1 MLQAITRR
9 LKPFKRNRRGIST
22 VIVVMLS
29 LVLIVIIVGNVFLWS
44 YQMNQIDWEKMQEK
58 VDIVNAQ
65 FVNDTWA
72 QNPTAYALRG
82 STSWVSGDIL
92 DLAADDDVYMTFR
105 SYSSGTASSYFVD
118 NDLSNVDSSSDK
130 GTQSNFTAQQY
141 GPDSIY
147 DTLTE
152 ENTAA
157 ASNVTLINAESFE
170 GPWPPTGWSETGA
183 WNRENNQAYAGIYS
197 ADFDGGSGL
206 AGVLTTP
213 DLDTSDSTAIYVDFW
228 YRDDGSEP
236 GEFVLQYYDGFSWD
250 TVSDLGATLL
260 EGQWLH
266 YQETVT
272 DSQYFKS
279 DFRIRWSTNTN
290 YYNDVVYVDL
300 VTVTKETGQ
309 TNYELDLEAQ
319 WTNVD
324 YTQANEE
331 LSIYVNTGSNSH
343 SLDATGGY
351 MLIGDGTPDWGS
363 TTGTISFWIQWD
375 TVANRPW
382 GQHDNMEARFSGT
395 NLVLDWGGTSALTS
409 STSFTAGRWYF
420 IAIVWN
426 QYTDDLYLYVGDQD
440 NPPSLDAYNNAWTG
454 TVSTLGVTQN
464 NFMASRGG
472 LNPTD
477 GHGDDL
483 RYWDIDRSLAEIQS
497 DYNVELS
504 GSETNLRSYF
514 KLNNN
519 FDDAG
524 PDNNDG
530 SGVSGYSFSSDVPFG
545 LSSTENLR
553 VDVWTGAAWQNIF
566 TDLTN
571 GWNNVSVSSY
581 LTSSTFTIRFK
592 GSAETSD
599 SIQDSWNIDVALLRA
614 WIDEYT
620 TEVEFTGL
628 SNVEE
633 WTQLEWATN
642 VGWTTGSVNVALQ
655 LYNFTLDGYPT
666 SGNGY
671 MTYTSDSS
679 PNVDETISQ
688 TISTN
693 PTDFRNATG
702 YWKMKIKGTKT
713 GTTQFDLNADWIEIR
728 EARLGTLV
736 TFENRGSLTSHIVSL
751 WVNNST
757 SHERYRMNFFIAPGE
772 TTSYFNNNI
781 VLPAGTYMLK
791 VSTERGNT
799 AVFSEG

>member
-9 LKPFKRNRRGIST
+9 LKRGKRGIST

-29 LVLIVIIVGNVFLWS
+29 LVLMVIIVGNVVLWS
-44 YQMNQIDWEKMQEK
+44 YQMNQIDWEKIQERID
-58 VDIVNAQ
+58 VINAQ
-65 FVNDTWA
+65 SVNDTWA
-72 QNPTAYALRG
+72 QNPTAYALKG

-118 NDLSNVDSSSDK
+118 NDLSNVDSSLDK
-130 GTQSNFTAQQY
+130 GAQSNFTAQQY

-152 ENTAA
+152 ENTGGLAD
-157 ASNVTLINAESFE
+157 VTLINGESFE
-170 GPWPPTGWSETGA
+170 GTWPPIGWTETSY
-183 WNRENNQAYAGIYS
+183 WNRESDQAYDGTYS
-197 ADFDGGSGL
+197 ADFDGGGGRSGD
-206 AGVLTTP
+206 LTTP

-228 YRDDGSEP
+228 YRDDGCEP
-236 GEFVLQYYDGFSWD
+236 GEFVLQYYDGVFWD
-250 TVSDLGATLL
+250 TVSDLGATLF

-272 DSQYFKS
+272 DSQYFRS

-290 YYNDVVYVDL
+290 YNNDDAYVDL
-300 VTVTKETGQ
+300 VTVTKEAGQ
-309 TNYELDLEAQ
+309 ANYELDLEAQ

-331 LSIYVNTGSNSH
+331 LSIYVNTGSNSY

-351 MLIGDGTPDWGS
+351 LLVGDGTPNWGS
-363 TTGTISFWIQWD
+363 ATGTISFWIQWD

-382 GQHDNMEARFSGT
+382 GQNDNMEARFFGT

-426 QYTDDLYLYVGDQD
+426 QYTNDLYLYVGDQD

-483 RYWDIDRSLAEIQS
+483 RYWNADRSLAEIQS

-530 SGVSGYSFSSDVPFG
+530 SSVGGYSFSSDVPFG

-599 SIQDSWNIDVALLRA
+599 TVQDSWDIDVALLRVGA
-614 WIDEYT
+614 GEHT
-620 TEVEFTGL
+620 SEVEFTGL

-633 WTQLEWATN
+633 WTQLELTAN
-642 VGWTTGSVNVALQ
+642 VGWTTGSVNVMLQ
-655 LYNFTLDGYPT
+655 LYNFTSDSYPT

-671 MTYTSDSS
+671 ITYTSDSA

-688 TISTN
+688 TIDTN

-702 YWKMKIKGTKT
+702 HWKIKIKGTKT
-713 GTTQFDLNADWIEIR
+713 GATQFDLNADWIEIR
-728 EARLGTLV
+728 ETRLGTIV
-736 TFENRGSLTSHIVSL
+736 TFENGGSLTSHLVSL
-751 WVNNST
+751 WINNPT
-757 SHERYRMNFFIAPGE
+757 SHQRYGMNFFIAPGE
-772 TTSYFNNNI
+772 TTSYFGNNI
-781 VLPAGTYMLK
+781 VLPAGAYTLK

-799 AVFSEG
+799 AVFSED